1 LLAEINYESESVKK
15 KLLFFLACVVVSVLF
30 QGCSKEVRDT
40 AELKTGEKELVRA
53 TVTDPARATRLLG
66 LLEEWDR
73 LVVLQAQTL
82 RRYREQFKVL
92 NADYNAKRNQFDSFM
107 ADFRNESLQRH
118 RQYIALIVAMKKET
132 TAEEW
137 EVIAG
142 YQLENFN
149 QRERTRRLSEEG
161 N

>member
-1 LLAEINYESESVKK
+1 MLAEINYEVVSVKN
-15 KLLFFLACVVVSVLF
+15 KLLFCLACVLVSVLF

-40 AELKTGEKELVRA
+40 AELLAGEKELVLA

-66 LLEEWDR
+66 LLDEWDR
-73 LVVLQAQTL
+73 LVALQAQTL
-82 RRYREQFKVL
+82 RRYQEQFKVM
-92 NADYNAKRNQFDSFM
+92 NADYNAKRDQFDNFVT
-107 ADFRNESLQRH
+107 DFRNESLRRH

-137 EVIAG
+137 EVIAE
-142 YQLENFN
+142 YQLENLN